1 MNINKIRIR
10 LLCDGLFRPTAF
22 LLGIYAFACG
32 VNLAY
37 ASQVGMNACEFVLYM
52 ITDHYYL
59 IYAWL
64 FYLVFITAKQ
74 ATSKRLI
81 ERIRY
86 NTTIEYY
93 LYCFAVALI
102 RLAFVITTH
111 ILISMA
117 VACMRLRFSNN
128 FGVSA
133 AASMNVPDLEVL
145 DAYAGQF
152 NNPFLAIGAAG
163 VWWLIGSTF
172 FCVILL
178 LSYELWNNK
187 GFIACTCM
195 LLVFVMI
202 GFITELD
209 EGPMGFL
216 LFNNCYILHHA
227 LANKC
232 ILAVLMYEIS
242 SCIAMLTL
250 ERSRL
255 RNSLFRREVSLDG

>member
-32 VNLAY
+32 VNLPY

-64 FYLVFITAKQ
+64 FYLVFVTAKQ
-74 ATSKRLI
+74 ATNKRLI

-102 RLAFVITTH
+102 RLTFVITTH

-145 DAYAGQF
+145 EAYAGQF

-250 ERSRL
+250 GRSRL